1 MTEVVVGAQGETS
14 RNGTDELWCDAL
26 GRVKIRFHWQQ
37 AEAKDDRD
45 SCWVRVLNRQ
55 AGAGMGWQWL
65 PRIGQEV
72 LIDFMGG
79 DIDRPVLLGA
89 LYNGQGEGGIAA
101 TPEMLTHLRSVNE
114 GNRQHQWRPE
124 YRNLCVRKVE
134 LVHINN
140 RHERGLDGVTARIS
154 AHSQV
159 IATHKGAIRHQD

>member
-1 MTEVVVGAQGETS
+1 MSALVVGPDGET
-14 RNGTDELWCDAL
+14 RPNGADELWCDAL

-89 LYNGQGEGGIAA
+89 LYNGQEGGITATPGGQGQAKPVMRSSIPPPTTAPAARATPPAA
-101 TPEMLTHLRSVNE
+101 TALP
-114 GNRQHQWRPE
+114 G
-124 YRNLCVRKVE
+124 
-134 LVHINN
+134 
-140 RHERGLDGVTARIS
+140 TA
-154 AHSQV
+154 ALPKA
-159 IATHKGAIRHQD
+159 IATLPR